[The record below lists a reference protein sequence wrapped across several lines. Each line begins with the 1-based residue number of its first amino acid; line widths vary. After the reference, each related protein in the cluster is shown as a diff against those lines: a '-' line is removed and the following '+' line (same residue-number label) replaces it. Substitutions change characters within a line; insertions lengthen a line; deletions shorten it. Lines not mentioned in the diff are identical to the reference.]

1 MAWTNEQKEAIYTEG
16 TNIIVSAGAGS
27 GKTAVLTERVLEKV
41 KKGISVDNLLILT
54 FTKMAAK
61 EMKERIGDKLKKE
74 GLTSE
79 LAKLDTAD
87 ITTFDAYA
95 LSVVKKYHY
104 YLNVSKD
111 INIIDGSVITLY
123 KRKIL
128 KDIFEEL
135 YEENNHEFID
145 FIQEYCIKDDK
156 DIFEFILNIN
166 SKLDLKTNKR
176 EYLDN
181 YINTVYDEVKIDNDI
196 DNYIKVILKLISN
209 INDYLEYIDDDDY
222 LAKLYDVISPLLS
235 AKSYDDIKSNVSIK
249 LPILRGASDITREY
263 RDKIKSTIDEIKKL
277 TTYDS
282 YDDIKRGILSTKEN
296 AKVIIDIIK
305 KLDDITYNYKVKYNS
320 YEYSDISALAI
331 KLVRDNKE
339 IREEIKNN
347 LNEIL
352 IDEYQDTN
360 DVQEEFISYISN
372 NNVYMVGD
380 IKQSIYR
387 FRNANP
393 YIFKN
398 KYDTYSNN
406 IDGIKIDLNKN
417 FRSREEVINNINLLF
432 DRIMDNDI
440 GGADYSLSHRMIY
453 GNLMYKGDGD
463 NKEDNNFS
471 VYNYL
476 NDTTFKN
483 NEVEAFIIADDIK
496 NKINSG
502 YRAFGKDTNG
512 VRKIKY
518 SDFAILLDSSKSFDL
533 YKKILEYNGIPTSI
547 VKSVNL
553 TDGEVVLVIKNIIS
567 FIIKINDNKID
578 NEFKKLFISIGRSF
592 LFNTDDN
599 VLFDYFLNNNFKDSD
614 IYKIS
619 YNITKRLDTISLE
632 EIIDLI
638 VDNFDFYNKLFLLG
652 DYNANI
658 LRIQKL
664 KEITN
669 SLINLD
675 YDIYDY
681 QKYLDDIISNNLKLE
696 YSVNDNSTDTVKI
709 MTIHASKGLEF
720 GVCYYGELYN
730 RFNNSDA
737 ISKYSY
743 DNKYGI
749 ILPYK
754 DKFLYN
760 TIYHN
765 LSYRDYVMENISE
778 RIRLFYVALTRAKEK
793 MIFILPSNTKEDNK
807 SIGDIIDNSIRGKY
821 NSFASIMYSLESI
834 TKDYYKNIDIND
846 INLSKDYNMISNN
859 NYKEHLKLINDKIE
873 VNTTCIPSSIKE
885 NKTFSKKDIH
895 IVTKEEED
903 KLLYGRLIHELFEC
917 TDFNNLDNLSDN
929 NKKII
934 ERFLEKVDISHANIY
949 KEYEFIYDENNTTYH
964 GIIDLMLEYQD
975 NIKIIDY
982 KLKNI
987 NDEAYI
993 KQLNGYKNYIEKLF
1007 NKKTSIYLYSITLNT
1022 LEEIK

>member
-235 AKSYDDIKSNVSIK
+235 AKSYDDIRSNISIK

-282 YDDIKRGILSTKEN
+282 YDDIKRGILSTKGN

-406 IDGIKIDLNKN
+406 IGGIKIDLNKN
-417 FRSREEVINNINLLF
+417 FRSR
-432 DRIMDNDI
+432 
-440 GGADYSLSHRMIY
+440 
-453 GNLMYKGDGD
+453 
-463 NKEDNNFS
+463 
-471 VYNYL
+471 
-476 NDTTFKN
+476 
-483 NEVEAFIIADDIK
+483 
-496 NKINSG
+496 
-502 YRAFGKDTNG
+502 
-512 VRKIKY
+512 
-518 SDFAILLDSSKSFDL
+518 
-533 YKKILEYNGIPTSI
+533 
-547 VKSVNL
+547 
-553 TDGEVVLVIKNIIS
+553 
-567 FIIKINDNKID
+567 
-578 NEFKKLFISIGRSF
+578 
-592 LFNTDDN
+592 
-599 VLFDYFLNNNFKDSD
+599 
-614 IYKIS
+614 
-619 YNITKRLDTISLE
+619 
-632 EIIDLI
+632 
-638 VDNFDFYNKLFLLG
+638 
-652 DYNANI
+652 
-658 LRIQKL
+658 
-664 KEITN
+664 
-669 SLINLD
+669 
-675 YDIYDY
+675 
-681 QKYLDDIISNNLKLE
+681 
-696 YSVNDNSTDTVKI
+696 
-709 MTIHASKGLEF
+709 
-720 GVCYYGELYN
+720 
-730 RFNNSDA
+730 
-737 ISKYSY
+737 
-743 DNKYGI
+743 
-749 ILPYK
+749 
-754 DKFLYN
+754 
-760 TIYHN
+760 
-765 LSYRDYVMENISE
+765 
-778 RIRLFYVALTRAKEK
+778 
-793 MIFILPSNTKEDNK
+793 
-807 SIGDIIDNSIRGKY
+807 
-821 NSFASIMYSLESI
+821 
-834 TKDYYKNIDIND
+834 
-846 INLSKDYNMISNN
+846 
-859 NYKEHLKLINDKIE
+859 
-873 VNTTCIPSSIKE
+873 
-885 NKTFSKKDIH
+885 
-895 IVTKEEED
+895 
-903 KLLYGRLIHELFEC
+903 
-917 TDFNNLDNLSDN
+917 
-929 NKKII
+929 
-934 ERFLEKVDISHANIY
+934 
-949 KEYEFIYDENNTTYH
+949 
-964 GIIDLMLEYQD
+964 
-975 NIKIIDY
+975 
-982 KLKNI
+982 
-987 NDEAYI
+987 
-993 KQLNGYKNYIEKLF
+993 
-1007 NKKTSIYLYSITLNT
+1007 
-1022 LEEIK
+1022 